1 MLNNLAFSGIEMWI
15 GFYILMSII
24 SYAILTSD
32 KKTTPVV
39 KNDNDALQIVNQVLE
54 NDEVTHYEVAS
65 IVRMEE
71 TQTTTVIIETDTQ
84 SISLEIN
91 NNSGKILSK
100 EKLV

>member
-1 MLNNLAFSGIEMWI
+1 MAFSGIEMWI

-39 KNDNDALQIVNQVLE
+39 KNDNDALQIVTQVLE

-91 NNSGKILSK
+91 NNSGKVLNK

>member
-1 MLNNLAFSGIEMWI
+1 MAFSGIEMWI

-32 KKTTPVV
+32 KKTTPAV
-39 KNDNDALQIVNQVLE
+39 KNDNDALQIVTQVLE

-71 TQTTTVIIETDTQ
+71 TQTTTVIVETDTQ